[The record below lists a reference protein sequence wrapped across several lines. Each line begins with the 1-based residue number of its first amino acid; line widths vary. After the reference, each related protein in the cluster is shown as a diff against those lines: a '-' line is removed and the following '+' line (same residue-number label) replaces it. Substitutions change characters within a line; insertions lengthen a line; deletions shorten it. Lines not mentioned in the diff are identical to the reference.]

1 MTELTL
7 SPRGEDLRRAMRRWV
22 TGVSIV
28 TAAHEGKRHG
38 MTVNSFVSVSLDP
51 PLVTVTLANTTRTHK
66 LVSASGRF
74 GVTILDIHQQNLSDR
89 FAGRI
94 PEDGDR
100 FHDVQIFSLSGEIP
114 LLSDG
119 LAALECR
126 VVHRYEMPHST
137 LFIGEVEQVWIRE
150 DGEPL
155 VYVNRAYR
163 CLKEC

>member
-1 MTELTL
+1 MTERVL
-7 SPRGEDLRRAMRRWV
+7 SPRGEDMRRAMRRWV

-28 TAAHEGKRHG
+28 TAAHDGKRHG
-38 MTVNSFVSVSLDP
+38 MTVNSFVSVSIDP

-66 LVSASGRF
+66 LVSESGRF
-74 GVTILDIHQQNLSDR
+74 GVTILDIHQQTVSDR

-100 FHDVQIFSLSGEIP
+100 FHGLEVFSLSGQVP
-114 LLSDG
+114 LLKGG

-137 LFIGEVEQVWIRE
+137 LFVGEVEQVWVRE

-163 CLKEC
+163 CLKDC